1 MLRLA
6 LLDPTNTGRHLG
18 GTSNLSL
25 SNSTLSTQK
34 RSHRSRFSSLPMP
47 RFGRSVSENSTWRGT
62 L

>member
-1 MLRLA
+1 MQCS
-6 LLDPTNTGRHLG
+6 LG

-25 SNSTLSTQK
+25 VKSTLTTLK
-34 RSHRSRFSSLPMP
+34 RSHRSPFSSLPMP